1 MQNLDKCMKNTNV
14 HDQEKYKKLYCE
26 YIIICEHLIKAVL
39 KPPSMQATK
48 TWTSEC
54 SVKVHTDI
62 INQMVKT

>member
-14 HDQEKYKKLYCE
+14 HDQEKYKKLYHE

-39 KPPSMQATK
+39 KPPSMQVIQ

-54 SVKVHTDI
+54 SVKIHTDI
-62 INQMVKT
+62 STRW